1 MIIQKQT
8 IIEKGGNMEKDK
20 VIEIV
25 KKKFGTSDEDLQD
38 LGVIMDALEGVERAD
53 YLEKEIANLKAE
65 NEKALKDLDET
76 WRTRYRDRFFNGD
89 TGIEDVIDKIENP
102 EDEKTPID
110 ITLEDYIEE
119 IKKEGVK

>member
-53 YLEKEIANLKAE
+53 YLEKEIANLKAD

-76 WRTRYRDRFFNGD
+76 WRIRYRDRFFNGD
-89 TGIEDVIDKIENP
+89 SGIEDVIDKLENS
-102 EDEKTPID
+102 EDEKTPMD

>member
-8 IIEKGGNMEKDK
+8 IIEKGGNMEKEK

-25 KKKFGTSDEDLQD
+25 KKKFGTSDEDLED
-38 LGVIMDALEGVERAD
+38 LGVIMDALEGIDKAD
-53 YLEKEIANLKAE
+53 YLEKEIANLKVE

-89 TGIEDVIDKIENP
+89 TGIEDVIDKLENN

-110 ITLEDYIEE
+110 ITLEDYLEE

>member
-53 YLEKEIANLKAE
+53 YLEKEIANLKVE

-89 TGIEDVIDKIENP
+89 TGIEDVIDKLENP
-102 EDEKTPID
+102 EDEKTPMD

>member
-1 MIIQKQT
+1 
-8 IIEKGGNMEKDK
+8 MEKDK

-38 LGVIMDALEGVERAD
+38 LGVIMDALEGVEKAD
-53 YLEKEIANLKAE
+53 YLEREIANLKEE

-89 TGIEDVIDKIENP
+89 TGIEEVIDKLENP